1 MLATKTTP
9 KAEETRQRIL
19 DSALDL
25 FREEGFDNATM
36 RDISARAGVA
46 TGAAYYYYPSK
57 EAIVTAFYA
66 RACEEMQPRVEAAL
80 EGVRGLEARIRALIQ
95 VKFDYFAPHRPV
107 MRALLRNADPKDP
120 LSPFS
125 PQTAG
130 MRDIDIEWFRRILT
144 DCGIGVPRDLAPHM
158 PGVLWMFQMGI
169 IFFWVTDESPQSART
184 MRLLELGAKVVTTLL
199 RLSALP
205 LMRPARKVALELIHV
220 VKGE

>member
-1 MLATKTTP
+1 MTPVKATP
-9 KAEETRQRIL
+9 KAEETRLRIL
-19 DSALDL
+19 DSALEL
-25 FREEGFDNATM
+25 FREEGFDTATM
-36 RDISARAGVA
+36 RDIAERAGVA

-80 EGVRGLEARIRALIQ
+80 AGVRGLEARIRALIQ
-95 VKFDYFAPHRPV
+95 VKFEYFAPNRSV
-107 MRALLRNADPKDP
+107 MRALLRNADPKLP

-125 PQTAG
+125 PETRS

-144 DCGIGVPRDLAPHM
+144 DCGIGVPRDLEPHM

-169 IFFWVTDESPQSART
+169 IFFWVTDDSPGGART
-184 MRLLELGAKVVTTLL
+184 TRLLELSAKVATTLL
-199 RLSALP
+199 RLSGLP

-220 VKGE
+220 VKGD